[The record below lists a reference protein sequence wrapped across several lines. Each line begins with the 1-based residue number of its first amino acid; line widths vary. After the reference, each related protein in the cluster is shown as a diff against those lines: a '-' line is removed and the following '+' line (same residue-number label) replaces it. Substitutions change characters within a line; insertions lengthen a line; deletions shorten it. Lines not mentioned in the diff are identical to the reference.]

1 MPDGGMQKMSA
12 ALLAAVAEDP
22 TLLEPVRGWY
32 RRQYENA
39 SKSPRGTDIAGI
51 VLFALDG
58 VFLAEMMGFPTFAA
72 EDLSRLMHTL
82 QALARGEL
90 ELTPI
95 DKR

>member
-1 MPDGGMQKMSA
+1 MSA

-58 VFLAEMMGFPTFAA
+58 LPRRNDGFSDVCCRRPF
-72 EDLSRLMHTL
+72 SLMHTL

>member
-51 VLFALDG
+51 VLFAGNKNDDRGKVGESAGAQRHFCDLHSE
-58 VFLAEMMGFPTFAA
+58 VFL
-72 EDLSRLMHTL
+72 
-82 QALARGEL
+82 
-90 ELTPI
+90 
-95 DKR
+95 